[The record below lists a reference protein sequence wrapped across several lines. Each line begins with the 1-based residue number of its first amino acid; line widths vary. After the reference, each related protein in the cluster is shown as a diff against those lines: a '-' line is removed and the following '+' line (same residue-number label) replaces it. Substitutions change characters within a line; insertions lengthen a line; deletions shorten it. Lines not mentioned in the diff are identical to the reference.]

1 MTHGCFILS
10 KEEFEKS
17 IKSAEK
23 QSSYFRAEQVALR
36 AALEELERMRDG
48 REVDETL
55 YDELHQ
61 RYYQRLNEINE
72 KAEQYRSI
80 TQSLKHL
87 IRYEKELDLLKEDQ
101 KELIDRLEKTE
112 DKVNQE
118 RNKVEEIAEKFGVVL
133 APHPRKATEE
143 KRTESTPSPKEATES
158 ESEIERLRQ
167 EILSELEKTRRQT
180 KK

>member
-10 KEEFEKS
+10 KEEFEKA

-23 QSSYFRAEQVALR
+23 QSSYYRAEQVALR

-48 REVDETL
+48 REVDETQ

-61 RYYQRLNEINE
+61 RYSQRLSETNE
-72 KAEQYRSI
+72 KAEQYRRIIQSI
-80 TQSLKHL
+80 KHL
-87 IRYEKELDLLKEDQ
+87 IRYDKELNLLSDSQ
-101 KELIDRLEKTE
+101 QELIERLDKTKSQL
-112 DKVNQE
+112 DQE
-118 RNKVEEIAEKFGVVL
+118 RNKVEEMAKKFGISIPSSSESDERKRIS
-133 APHPRKATEE
+133 APSK
-143 KRTESTPSPKEATES
+143 KEATEA
-158 ESEIERLRQ
+158 ESEIESLRQ